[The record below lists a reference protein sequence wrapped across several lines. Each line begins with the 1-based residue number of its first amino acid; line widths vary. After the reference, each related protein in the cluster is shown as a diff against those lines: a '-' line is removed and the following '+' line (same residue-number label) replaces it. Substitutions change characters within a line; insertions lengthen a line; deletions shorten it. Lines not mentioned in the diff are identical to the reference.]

1 MFLKKFIFVNW
12 GNIPQLEFELGPI
25 NLLSG
30 GNGSGKTTAAD
41 AIQTIMTAAHE
52 NLFQYNP
59 GQDETTQRGRGGKR
73 VRTLASYVL
82 GCDDGSYA
90 RLDPTDGYL
99 AAVFCP
105 TKGESAQSFT
115 AVIGVR
121 AWLDASGGQQVARQD
136 DLLFLILP
144 GKELTLAHF
153 VRDDTVADKKLG
165 QYITPLDKIQ
175 NLLIREFG
183 QRHVQKYDTKKTYL
197 RRLYAVLRGQNDS
210 VSEAEATAAA
220 RAFSRFMAYKPVR
233 SINDFVAQEI
243 LDRKDLGEAIRA
255 ISGQLKT
262 IHAME
267 RDAARLVESIGI
279 LENAE
284 QQASHY
290 IQQWIELNSLD
301 FTLAQYDY
309 LQRQRDYIKAKKQQ
323 SDYQRQLKE
332 NETETALAEQR
343 LQQIHEQRVQ
353 LEAQR
358 LGISALQQKDEL
370 EQQREQQQ
378 KQLTDI
384 ARRLLEQDNSLDN
397 NLQATKA
404 IEKDLQDAELMDAL
418 PLLADLQIRQLAR
431 SVVQEGG
438 RGELD
443 IPALLQKDLT
453 NDLSPLELH
462 LDQARAA
469 QRLHNQW
476 REQWHQTGSPV
487 GGPSLHD
494 QLAKL
499 AHKREARYEQLKSQC
514 RQKQQDIERLKAK
527 QVNYPPYVTRA
538 LEAIRR
544 DCPQAD
550 PRVLCD
556 HVEVSDPRWQMAI
569 EGYLGMARFSIIVDA
584 DHEADHEAEAIRI
597 VRRLPGRDNR
607 ARIIQGGKAQRDAE
621 RSSLPTDSIIHRLS
635 FSHATAKH
643 YLTASYGSV
652 VQVSSAEELRQ
663 TRRGLTADGMGAGGY
678 SMFRCDLPDSE
689 LVFGVAARERAL
701 KATQEEL
708 QRLTEEW
715 QQANDRLQQIS
726 RLLENVKK
734 LRPLDYAD
742 AITRMLEIHRE
753 LQTLENLL
761 AQLDLSEHKDLEDK
775 LGNLREQEQRLRQQ
789 QGSLKESKGELQE
802 KMRKVGKH
810 CETLA
815 DEQEATQQVVE
826 DCEQNLL
833 AIAAEWPG
841 FDADARLATAEKEAD
856 AMTAEAADSAAN
868 YRQEIERSLHS
879 LERKM
884 DEAIQRHNQ
893 HCLPG
898 DAIVY
903 HSFNGDYNAALFRA
917 ICGLQ
922 HDLDR
927 VFNRLKNNILV
938 EKYDNLRQLKESF
951 NNAFVTHF
959 CHTIHQAIS
968 NGKRQIERLNKELQ
982 HHQFGDDREC
992 FRFDS
997 DWIPEFRDYA
1007 RFFEEVIRQ
1016 PGVGD
1021 EVDLFKMEL
1030 SAKSQRVREELM
1042 QMLLDEDEH
1051 KALRELDRIGDY
1063 RNYRKYEIYKEVEG
1077 KEPIAL
1083 SEYGTGSG
1091 GQLETP
1097 AYIIRSAAI
1106 TSAFRFAEG
1115 NSHLR
1120 MVLVDEAFSK
1130 MDETRSREVIDYLT
1144 KALGLQLIF
1153 IMPTSKCGP
1162 FMDLISN
1169 EFVFA
1174 KCPSEKLRGQLHT
1187 RVLVDRKQ
1195 CNTEKIQQL
1204 WANHKRTVYQQAEL
1218 DFMDEVLAAE

>member
-90 RLDPTDGYL
+90 RLDPSDGYL
-99 AAVFCP
+99 AAVFSP
-105 TKGESAQSFT
+105 TRGEAAEPFS

-121 AWLDASGGQQVARQD
+121 AWLDATGGQSVARQD
-136 DLLFLILP
+136 ELLFLILP
-144 GKELTLAHF
+144 GEALTLEHF
-153 VRDDTVADKKLG
+153 VREDKAGK
-165 QYITPLDKIQ
+165 YVTPLDKIQ
-175 NLLIREFG
+175 HLLIREYG
-183 QRHVQKYDTKKTYL
+183 KRHVQKYDTKKAYL
-197 RRLYAVLRGQNDS
+197 RRLYAILRGQHDS

-233 SINDFVAQEI
+233 SINDFVAHEI
-243 LDRKDLGEAIRA
+243 LERKDLGEAIRS

-279 LENAE
+279 LEKAE
-284 QQASHY
+284 QNASHY
-290 IQQWIELNSLD
+290 IQQWIELNTLD
-301 FTLAQYDY
+301 FTLAQHDY
-309 LQRQRDYIKAKKQQ
+309 LQRQREYVKAKKQQ
-323 SDYQRQLKE
+323 NDYRRNLKE
-332 NETETALAEQR
+332 NETETELAEQR
-343 LQQIHEQRVQ
+343 LQQLHEQLVQ

-358 LGISALQQKDEL
+358 MGISALQQKDEL
-370 EQQREQQQ
+370 EQQRDQQQ
-378 KQLTDI
+378 NNLTGK
-384 ARRLLEQDNSLDN
+384 ARRLLEQDNSLDT
-397 NLQATKA
+397 NLQATQA
-404 IEKDLQDAELMDAL
+404 IEKDLQDAGLMEEL
-418 PLLADLQIRQLAR
+418 PTLADLQIRQLAR
-431 SVVQEGG
+431 NVGQEGG

-443 IPALLQKDLT
+443 IPALLQKDIM
-453 NDLSPLELH
+453 NDLSPLEQH

-469 QRLHNQW
+469 QRLHNLW
-476 REQWHQTGSPV
+476 CEQWHQSGNQP
-487 GGPSLHD
+487 GGQSLHE

-499 AHKREARYEQLKSQC
+499 AHKREARYEQLKGQC
-514 RQKQQDIERLKAK
+514 RQKEQDIERLQAK
-527 QVNYPPYVTRA
+527 QVNYPPFVERA
-538 LEAIRR
+538 LTAIRR

-569 EGYLGMARFSIIVDA
+569 EGYLGMTRFSIIVDA
-584 DHEADHEAEAIRI
+584 DCEADAIRI
-597 VRRLPGRDNR
+597 VRQLPGRDNR
-607 ARIIQGGKAQRDAE
+607 ARIIQGVKAQSDAQ
-621 RSSLPTDSIIHRLS
+621 RITLHADSMIHLLS
-635 FSHATAKH
+635 FSHATARD
-643 YLTASYGSV
+643 YLTASYGNV
-652 VQVSSAEELRQ
+652 VHVPSAQALRH

-678 SMFRCDLPDSE
+678 SMFRCDLPDGD

-701 KATQEEL
+701 IAKQQEL
-708 QRLTEEW
+708 ASLNEEW
-715 QQANDRLQQIS
+715 QQANHRMQLVS
-726 RLLENVKK
+726 RMLDNVKK
-734 LRPLDYAD
+734 LRTLDYAD
-742 AITRMLEIHRE
+742 TITHMLAVHRE
-753 LQTLENLL
+753 LQKLENLL
-761 AQLDLSEHKDLEDK
+761 SQLDLSEHTDLEQK
-775 LGNLREQEQRLRQQ
+775 LGSLREQAQQLRQQ

-802 KMRKVGKH
+802 KMRKITKR
-810 CETLA
+810 CKQLSE
-815 DEQEATQQVVE
+815 EQDATQQVVAN
-826 DCEQNLL
+826 CEQNLRT
-833 AIAAEWPG
+833 IVAEWPE
-841 FDADARLATAEKEAD
+841 FDADARLAMAEQEAED
-856 AMTAEAADSAAN
+856 LNAEIAAN
-868 YRQEIERSLHS
+868 TRHEIERDLHS
-879 LERKM
+879 QERKM
-884 DEAIQRHNQ
+884 DEAIQQHNQ
-893 HCLPG
+893 HCLPS

-903 HSFNGDYNAALFRA
+903 HSFSGDYDAALFSA
-917 ICGLQ
+917 ICGIQ
-922 HDLDR
+922 RDLDR

-938 EKYDNLRQLKESF
+938 EKYQNLRQLKDSF

-959 CHTIHQAIS
+959 CHTIHQAI
-968 NGKRQIERLNKELQ
+968 NDGKRQIDLLNKELQ
-982 HHQFGDDREC
+982 HHKFGDDRER
-992 FRFDS
+992 FRFGS
-997 DWIPEFRDYA
+997 DWIPEYRDYA
-1007 RFFEEVIRQ
+1007 RFFEDVIRQ

-1021 EVDLFKMEL
+1021 EVNLFEMEL
-1030 SAKSQRVREELM
+1030 SAKSLKVREELM
-1042 QMLLDEDEH
+1042 QMLLDEDEN

-1077 KEPIAL
+1077 KDPIAL

-1115 NSHLR
+1115 SSHLR

-1144 KALGLQLIF
+1144 GTLGLQLIF

-1174 KCPSEKLRGQLHT
+1174 KCPSALPRGQLHT

-1218 DFMDEVLAAE
+1218 DFMDEVLAAEKI

>member
-99 AAVFCP
+99 AAVFHP
-105 TKGESAQSFT
+105 TRGETAEPFT

-121 AWLDASGGQQVARQD
+121 AWLDTTGGQQVARQD

-144 GKELTLAHF
+144 GEELTLAHF
-153 VRDDTVADKKLG
+153 VREDKVAGKKLG
-165 QYITPLDKIQ
+165 QYITPLDKLQ

-197 RRLYAVLRGQNDS
+197 RRLYAALRGQHDS

-233 SINDFVAQEI
+233 SINDFVAREI
-243 LDRKDLGEAIRA
+243 LERKDLGEAIRA

-262 IHAME
+262 IHGME
-267 RDAARLVESIGI
+267 RDAAQLVESIGI
-279 LENAE
+279 LEHAE

-309 LQRQRDYIKAKKQQ
+309 LQRQRDYLKAKQQQ
-323 SDYQRQLKE
+323 SDYQRRLQE
-332 NETETALAEQR
+332 NEAETTLTEQR
-343 LQQIHEQRVQ
+343 LQQVIDQRVQ

-358 LGISALQQKDEL
+358 LGIDALQQKDEL

-378 KQLTDI
+378 TRLTDI
-384 ARRLLEQDNSLDN
+384 ARQLLEQDNSLHN
-397 NLQATKA
+397 NLQATQA
-404 IEKDLQDAELMDAL
+404 IERDLQDAELMDAL
-418 PLLADLQIRQLAR
+418 PQLADLQIRQLAR
-431 SVVQEGG
+431 RVLQEGA

-476 REQWHQTGSPV
+476 QQQWHVHDEATDT
-487 GGPSLHD
+487 PSLHD

-499 AHKREARYEQLKSQC
+499 AHKREARYEQLKGQR
-514 RQKQQDIERLKAK
+514 RQKQQDIERLQAQ
-527 QVNYPPYVTRA
+527 QVTYPLHVTRA
-538 LEAIRR
+538 LQAIRR

-569 EGYLGMARFSIIVDA
+569 EGYLGMARFSIIVAA
-584 DHEADHEAEAIRI
+584 DFEAEAIRI
-597 VRRLPGRDNR
+597 VRQLPGRDNR

-621 RSSLPTDSIIHRLS
+621 RSTLPADSIIHLLS

-643 YLTASYGSV
+643 YLTASYGTV
-652 VQVSSAEELRQ
+652 VQVASAEALRQ

-701 KATQEEL
+701 KATQQEL
-708 QRLTEEW
+708 ARLDEEW
-715 QQANDRLQQIS
+715 QQANDRMQQVG
-726 RLLENVKK
+726 RLLDNVRK

-753 LQTLENLL
+753 LQRLENLL
-761 AQLDLSEHKDLEDK
+761 AQLDLSEHRDLEDK
-775 LGNLREQEQRLRQQ
+775 LASLREQEQQLRQQ
-789 QGSLKESKGELQE
+789 QGSLKEGKGELQE
-802 KMRKVGKH
+802 KMRKTAKR
-810 CETLA
+810 CEALA

-826 DCEQNLL
+826 DCERNLL
-833 AIAAEWPG
+833 AIATVWPG
-841 FDADARLATAEKEAD
+841 FDADARLATAEKEAA
-856 AMTAEAADSAAN
+856 AMGAEAAASAAN
-868 YRQEIERSLHS
+868 YRQEIERNLHS

-884 DEAIQRHNQ
+884 DEAIQQHNQ

-898 DAIVY
+898 DAIVH
-903 HSFNGDYNAALFRA
+903 HSFNGDYDDALFRA

-922 HDLDR
+922 RELDR

-938 EKYDNLRQLKESF
+938 ERHDELRQLKDSF

-959 CHTIHQAIS
+959 CHTIHQAI
-968 NGKRQIERLNKELQ
+968 NDGKRQIAQLNKELQ
-982 HHQFGDDREC
+982 HHRFGDDREG

-1021 EVDLFKMEL
+1021 EVDLFRMEL
-1030 SAKSQRVREELM
+1030 SPRSQKVREELM

-1063 RNYRKYEIYKEVEG
+1063 RNYRKYEIYKEVAG

-1144 KALGLQLIF
+1144 RALGLQLIF

-1174 KCPSEKLRGQLHT
+1174 KCPSEQPRGQLHT

>member
-90 RLDPTDGYL
+90 RLDPSDGYL
-99 AAVFCP
+99 AAVFHP
-105 TKGESAQSFT
+105 TKGESAEPFT

-144 GKELTLAHF
+144 GEELALAHF
-153 VRDDTVADKKLG
+153 VRDDSTTT
-165 QYITPLDKIQ
+165 YITPLDKIHK
-175 NLLIREFG
+175 LLIREFG
-183 QRHVQKYDTKKTYL
+183 QRRVQKYDTKKTYL
-197 RRLYAVLRGQNDS
+197 RRLYAVLRGQHDS

-233 SINDFVAQEI
+233 SINDFVAREI
-243 LDRKDLGEAIRA
+243 LERKDLGEAIRA

-358 LGISALQQKDEL
+358 LGIDALQQKDEL

-384 ARRLLEQDNSLDN
+384 ARQLLEQDNSLDR
-397 NLQATKA
+397 NLQATKT
-404 IEKDLQDAELMDAL
+404 IEKDLQDAGLMEAL

-431 SVVQEGG
+431 SVVQEGR

-443 IPALLQKDLT
+443 ISALLQKDLT

-462 LDQARAA
+462 LDQARTA

-476 REQWHQTGSPV
+476 HEQWHKQWRQTGSPA
-487 GGPSLHD
+487 GGPCLHD
-494 QLAKL
+494 QLMKL
-499 AHKREARYEQLKSQC
+499 VSKREARYEQLKNQC
-514 RQKQQDIERLKAK
+514 RQKQQDIERLQAK

-538 LEAIRR
+538 LEAILR

-584 DHEADHEAEAIRI
+584 DHEAEAIRI

-607 ARIIQGGKAQRDAE
+607 ARIIQGGKAQRDAGH
-621 RSSLPTDSIIHRLS
+621 STPPADSIIHLLS

-643 YLTASYGSV
+643 YLTASYGNV
-652 VQVSSAEELRQ
+652 VQVPSVGELRQ

-701 KATQEEL
+701 KATQQEL
-708 QRLTEEW
+708 TRLNDEW
-715 QQANDRLQQIS
+715 QQANDRMQQAS
-726 RLLENVKK
+726 QLLENIKK
-734 LRPLDYAD
+734 LQPLDYAD
-742 AITRMLEIHRE
+742 AITRMLKIHRE

-761 AQLDLSEHKDLEDK
+761 AQLDLSEHKDLDDK
-775 LGNLREQEQRLRQQ
+775 LTALREQEQQLQQQ
-789 QGSLKESKGELQE
+789 QGSLKEGKGELQE
-802 KMRKVGKH
+802 KMRKTGKR
-810 CETLA
+810 CEALA
-815 DEQEATQQVVE
+815 DEQETTQQVVE

-833 AIAAEWPG
+833 AIATEWPG
-841 FDADARLATAEKEAD
+841 LDADARLATAEKEAD
-856 AMTAEAADSAAN
+856 AMTAEAAASAAN
-868 YRQEIERSLHS
+868 YRQEIERNLHS

-884 DEAIQRHNQ
+884 DEAIQKHNQ

-903 HSFNGDYNAALFRA
+903 HSFNGNYDAALFRA

-922 HDLDR
+922 RDLDR

-959 CHTIHQAIS
+959 CHTIHQAI
-968 NGKRQIERLNKELQ
+968 NDGKRQIEQLNKELQ
-982 HHQFGDDREC
+982 HHRFGDDREG

-997 DWIPEFRDYA
+997 NWIPEFRDYA
-1007 RFFEEVIRQ
+1007 RFFEEVIKQ

-1021 EVDLFKMEL
+1021 EVDLFKMAL
-1030 SAKSQRVREELM
+1030 STKSQKVREELM

-1051 KALRELDRIGDY
+1051 RALRELDRIGDY
-1063 RNYRKYEIYKEVEG
+1063 RNYRKYEIYKEVAD

-1144 KALGLQLIF
+1144 RALGLQLIF

-1174 KCPSEKLRGQLHT
+1174 KCPSEQPRGQLHT

>member
-99 AAVFCP
+99 AAVFSP
-105 TKGESAQSFT
+105 TTGESAESFT

-121 AWLDASGGQQVARQD
+121 AWLDATGGQNVARQD

-144 GKELTLAHF
+144 AEELTLEHF
-153 VRDDTVADKKLG
+153 VREDKGGK
-165 QYITPLDKIQ
+165 YTTPLDKIQ
-175 NLLIREFG
+175 HLLIREFG
-183 QRHVQKYDTKKTYL
+183 KRHVQKYDTKKAYL
-197 RRLYAVLRGQNDS
+197 RRLYAALRGQHDS
-210 VSEAEATAAA
+210 VSEQEATAAA

-233 SINDFVAQEI
+233 SINDFVAHEI
-243 LDRKDLGEAIRA
+243 LERKDLGEAIRS

-279 LENAE
+279 LEKAE
-284 QQASHY
+284 QNASHY
-290 IQQWIELNSLD
+290 IQQWIELNTHD
-301 FTLAQYDY
+301 FTLAQHDY
-309 LQRQRDYIKAKKQQ
+309 LQRQHAYIKAKKQQ
-323 SDYQRQLKE
+323 NDYRHGLKE
-332 NETETALAEQR
+332 NETETELAEQR
-343 LQQIHEQRVQ
+343 LQQQHEHRVQ

-358 LGISALQQKDEL
+358 MGISALQQKDEL
-370 EQQREQQQ
+370 EQQRQQQQ
-378 KQLTDI
+378 KNLTDM
-384 ARRLLEQDNSLDN
+384 ARQLLEQDNSLDN
-397 NLQATKA
+397 NLQATRS
-404 IEKDLQDAELMDAL
+404 IEKDLQDAELMEAL
-418 PLLADLQIRQLAR
+418 PMIADLQIRQLAHN
-431 SVVQEGG
+431 VAQQGE

-443 IPALLQKDLT
+443 IPALLQRDIM
-453 NDLSPLELH
+453 NDLSPLEQH

-476 REQWHQTGSPV
+476 YEQWHQSGNEV
-487 GGPSLHD
+487 GGQSLQE
-494 QLAKL
+494 QLAEL
-499 AHKREARYEQLKSQC
+499 AHKRKARYEQLKGQC
-514 RQKQQDIERLKAK
+514 RQKEQDIERLQAK
-527 QVNYPPYVTRA
+527 QVNYPSFVERA
-538 LEAIRR
+538 LTAILR

-569 EGYLGMARFSIIVDA
+569 EGYLGMARYSIIVDSEF
-584 DHEADHEAEAIRI
+584 EADAIRI
-597 VRRLPGRDNR
+597 VRQLPGRDNR
-607 ARIIQGGKAQRDAE
+607 ARIIQGAKAQSDAE
-621 RSSLPTDSIIHRLS
+621 RITPPADSIIHLLS
-635 FSHATAKH
+635 FTHATARH
-643 YLTASYGSV
+643 YLLASYGNV
-652 VQVSSAEELRQ
+652 VQVPSVQALRH

-678 SMFRCDLPDSE
+678 SMFRCDLPDSD
-689 LVFGVAARERAL
+689 LVFGLAARERAL
-701 KATQEEL
+701 KAKQEEL
-708 QRLTEEW
+708 SSLNEAW
-715 QQANDRLQQIS
+715 QLANDRMQRIS
-726 RLLENVKK
+726 RMLANVKK
-734 LRPLDYAD
+734 LRTLNYAD
-742 AITRMLEIHRE
+742 TITRMLAVHRE
-753 LQTLENLL
+753 LQKLENLL
-761 AQLDLSEHKDLEDK
+761 SQLDLSKHQDLENK
-775 LGNLREQEQRLRQQ
+775 LIELREQVTQLQQ
-789 QGSLKESKGELQE
+789 QLGDLKETKGELQE
-802 KMRKVGKH
+802 KMRKTTHRCKQ
-810 CETLA
+810 LA
-815 DEQEATQQVVE
+815 EEQDATQKIVDQ
-826 DCEQNLL
+826 CEQNLR
-833 AIAAEWPG
+833 AIVSVWPE
-841 FDADARLATAEKEAD
+841 FDADTRLANAETEAQQLN
-856 AMTAEAADSAAN
+856 AELAAKARHD
-868 YRQEIERSLHS
+868 IERDLHS
-879 LERKM
+879 RERKM
-884 DEAIQRHNQ
+884 DEAIQQHNQ

-903 HSFNGDYNAALFRA
+903 HSFNGDYDAALFSA

-922 HDLDR
+922 QDLDR

-938 EKYDNLRQLKESF
+938 EKYDNLRELKDSF

-959 CHTIHQAIS
+959 CHTIHQAI
-968 NGKRQIERLNKELQ
+968 NDGKRQIELLNKELQ
-982 HHQFGDDREC
+982 YHKFGDDRES
-992 FRFDS
+992 FRFAS
-997 DWIPEFRDYA
+997 KGIPEFNDYA
-1007 RFFEEVIRQ
+1007 HFFAEVIKQ

-1021 EVDLFKMEL
+1021 EINLFEMDLPE
-1030 SAKSQRVREELM
+1030 KSQKVRKELM
-1042 QMLLDEDEH
+1042 QMLLDEDEN

-1077 KEPIAL
+1077 KDPIAL

-1115 NSHLR
+1115 SSHLR

-1144 KALGLQLIF
+1144 DTLGLQLIF

-1162 FMDLISN
+1162 FLDLISN

-1174 KCPSEKLRGQLHT
+1174 KCPSEQLRGQLHT
-1187 RVLVDRKQ
+1187 RVLVDRKH

-1218 DFMDEVLAAE
+1218 DFMDEVLQAE

>member
-12 GNIPQLEFELGPI
+12 GNIPQLEFEMGPI

-90 RLDPTDGYL
+90 RLDPIDGYL

-105 TKGESAQSFT
+105 TKGESADPFT

-121 AWLDASGGQQVARQD
+121 AWLDATGGQQIARQD

-144 GKELTLAHF
+144 GEALTLAHF
-153 VRDDTVADKKLG
+153 VREDKIGDKKTG

-183 QRHVQKYDTKKTYL
+183 QRRVQKYDTKKTYL
-197 RRLYAVLRGQNDS
+197 RRLYAALRGQHDS
-210 VSEAEATAAA
+210 VSETEATAAA

-233 SINDFVAQEI
+233 SINDFVAHEI
-243 LDRKDLGEAIRA
+243 LERKDLGEAIRA

-267 RDAARLVESIGI
+267 RDAAQLVESIGI

-284 QQASHY
+284 QQASQY

-301 FTLAQYDY
+301 FTLAQYEY
-309 LQRQRDYIKAKKQQ
+309 LQRQRDYVKTKKQQ
-323 SDYQRQLKE
+323 SDYQRSLKE
-332 NETETALAEQR
+332 NEAETELTEQR
-343 LQQIHEQRVQ
+343 QKQLNEQLVH

-370 EQQREQQQ
+370 EQQRKQQQ
-378 KQLTDI
+378 DKLTGM

-404 IEKDLQDAELMDAL
+404 ITKDLQHADLMDEL
-418 PLLADLQIRQLAR
+418 PMMADLQIRQSAQN
-431 SVVQEGG
+431 VVKEGG

-443 IPALLQKDLT
+443 IPALLQTDLL

-476 REQWHQTGSPV
+476 YEQWHQSGSLPDNT
-487 GGPSLHD
+487 SLYE

-499 AHKREARYEQLKSQC
+499 VHNRGARYEKLKNQC
-514 RQKQQDIERLKAK
+514 RQKEQDIERLEAK
-527 QVNYPPYVTRA
+527 QVSYPLFVERA
-538 LEAIRR
+538 LAAIRR

-569 EGYLGMARFSIIVDA
+569 EGYLGMTRFSIIVDA
-584 DHEADHEAEAIRI
+584 DCEAEAIRI
-597 VRRLPGRDNR
+597 VRQLPGRDNR
-607 ARIIQGGKAQRDAE
+607 ARIIQGNKAQQDAE
-621 RSSLPTDSIIHRLS
+621 RSSLPTDSLIHLLS

-643 YLTASYGSV
+643 YLTASYGNV
-652 VQVSSAEELRQ
+652 IQVASADALRQ

-678 SMFRCDLPDSE
+678 SMFRCDLPEGE

-701 KATQEEL
+701 KAKQQELASLNE
-708 QRLTEEW
+708 QW
-715 QQANDRLQQIS
+715 QQANDQMQQAS
-726 RLLENVKK
+726 NMLDNVKK
-734 LRPLDYAD
+734 LQSLDYAD
-742 AITRMLEIHRE
+742 AITYMLEIHRE
-753 LQTLENLL
+753 LHKLENLL
-761 AQLDLSEHKDLEDK
+761 AQLDLSEHTDLENK
-775 LGNLREQEQRLRQQ
+775 LTELRGQEQQLRQQ
-789 QGSLKESKGELQE
+789 QGSLKEGKGELQE
-802 KMRKVGKH
+802 KIRKINKR

-815 DEQEATQQVVE
+815 DEQEKTQQVAE
-826 DCEQNLL
+826 DREKNLL
-833 AIAAEWPG
+833 AIASEWPA
-841 FDADARLATAEKEAD
+841 FDADTRLTCAEKEAGELNEN
-856 AMTAEAADSAAN
+856 TAGIAINHRRGIQSD
-868 YRQEIERSLHS
+868 LHKS
-879 LERKM
+879 ERKM
-884 DEAIQRHNQ
+884 DEEIQKHNQ

-898 DAIVY
+898 DAIIY
-903 HSFNGDYNAALFRA
+903 HHFNGDYDAALFRA

-922 HDLDR
+922 RDLDR

-959 CHTIHQAIS
+959 CHTIHQAI
-968 NGKRQIERLNKELQ
+968 NDGKRQIERLNKELQ
-982 HHQFGDDREC
+982 HHRFGDDRER

-1007 RFFEEVIRQ
+1007 RFFEEIIKQ

-1021 EVDLFKMEL
+1021 DIDLFQMEL
-1030 SAKSQRVREELM
+1030 SVKSQKVREELM
-1042 QMLLDEDEH
+1042 RMLLDEDAN

-1063 RNYRKYEIYKEVEG
+1063 RNYRKYEIYKEVEN

-1115 NSHLR
+1115 SNHLR

-1174 KCPSEKLRGQLHT
+1174 KCPSEQPRGQLNT

-1218 DFMDEVLAAE
+1218 DFMDEVLEGQ

>member
-90 RLDPTDGYL
+90 RLDPSDGYL

-105 TKGESAQSFT
+105 TKGETAESFT

-121 AWLDASGGQQVARQD
+121 AWLDATGGQQIARQD

-144 GKELTLAHF
+144 GEALTLAHF
-153 VRDDTVADKKLG
+153 VRDDGNTK
-165 QYITPLDKIQ
+165 YTTPLDKIQ

-197 RRLYAVLRGQNDS
+197 RRLYAALRGQNDS
-210 VSEAEATAAA
+210 VSETEATAAA

-233 SINDFVAQEI
+233 SINDFVAHEI
-243 LDRKDLGEAIRA
+243 LERKDLGEAIRS

-267 RDAARLVESIGI
+267 RDAAQLVESIDI
-279 LENAE
+279 LERAE

-309 LQRQRDYIKAKKQQ
+309 LQRQRDYIKTKKQQ
-323 SDYQRQLKE
+323 SDYQRSLKE
-332 NETETALAEQR
+332 NEAETELTEQR
-343 LQQIHEQRVQ
+343 QKQLNEQLVH

-370 EQQREQQQ
+370 EQQRKQQQ
-378 KQLTDI
+378 NKLTDM
-384 ARRLLEQDNSLDN
+384 ARRLLEQDNSLDT
-397 NLQATKA
+397 NLQASKS
-404 IEKDLQDAELMDAL
+404 IVKDLQRADLMDEL
-418 PLLADLQIRQLAR
+418 PVIADLQIRQLAQN
-431 SVVQEGG
+431 VVKEGG

-443 IPALLQKDLT
+443 IPALLQKDLL

-476 REQWHQTGSPV
+476 HEQWHQSD
-487 GGPSLHD
+487 SLSDHASLYE

-499 AHKREARYEQLKSQC
+499 AHNRGARYEKLKNQC
-514 RQKQQDIERLKAK
+514 RQKEQDIERLQAK
-527 QVNYPPYVTRA
+527 QVSYPPFVERA
-538 LEAIRR
+538 LAAIRR

-556 HVEVSDPRWQMAI
+556 HVEISDSRWQMAI
-569 EGYLGMARFSIIVDA
+569 EGYLGMARFSIIVDGK
-584 DHEADHEAEAIRI
+584 HEAEAIRI
-597 VRRLPGRDNR
+597 VRQLPGRDNR
-607 ARIIQGGKAQRDAE
+607 ARIIQGDKAQRDAE
-621 RSSLPTDSIIHRLS
+621 CSSLPADSIIHLLS

-643 YLTASYGSV
+643 YLTASYGNV
-652 VQVSSAEELRQ
+652 VQVASTDALRQ
-663 TRRGLTADGMGAGGY
+663 TRRGLTTDGMGAGGY
-678 SMFRCDLPDSE
+678 SMFRCDLPEGE

-701 KATQEEL
+701 KAKQEEL
-708 QRLTEEW
+708 ASLNEQW
-715 QQANDRLQQIS
+715 QQANDQMQQVNS
-726 RLLENVKK
+726 MLDNVKK

-742 AITRMLEIHRE
+742 AITHMLEIHRE
-753 LQTLENLL
+753 LQKLENLL
-761 AQLDLSEHKDLEDK
+761 AQLDLSEHKDLENK
-775 LGNLREQEQRLRQQ
+775 LTELRQQEQQLRQQ
-789 QGSLKESKGELQE
+789 QGSLKEGKGELQE
-802 KMRKVGKH
+802 KLRKIGKR

-815 DEQEATQQVVE
+815 DEQEKTQQIAE
-826 DCEQNLL
+826 SCEQNLL
-833 AIAAEWPG
+833 AIVSEWPEL
-841 FDADARLATAEKEAD
+841 DADARLAAGEKEASNMRTD
-856 AMTAEAADSAAN
+856 AVETAIN
-868 YRQEIERSLHS
+868 YRQEIKRNLHT

-884 DEAIQRHNQ
+884 DEAIQKHNQ

-903 HSFNGDYNAALFRA
+903 HSFKGDYDAALFRA

-922 HDLDR
+922 RDLDR

-938 EKYDNLRQLKESF
+938 DKYDNLRQLKDSF

-959 CHTIHQAIS
+959 CHTIHQAI
-968 NGKRQIERLNKELQ
+968 NDGKRQIERLNKELQ
-982 HHQFGDDREC
+982 HHQFGDDRER

-997 DWIPEFRDYA
+997 NWIPEFRDYA
-1007 RFFEEVIRQ
+1007 RFFEEVIKQ

-1021 EVDLFKMEL
+1021 EIDLFKMDL
-1030 SAKSQRVREELM
+1030 SVKSQKVRKELM
-1042 QMLLDEDEH
+1042 RMLLDEDAN

-1106 TSAFRFAEG
+1106 TSAFRFSEG

-1174 KCPSEKLRGQLHT
+1174 KCPSEQPRGQLNT

-1218 DFMDEVLAAE
+1218 DFMDEVLEVQ